1 MIQNCA
7 FARICLVVDLILK
20 YPVFLPNSCSR
31 GIPMLHLHVVN
42 IFFFQF
48 GNAGRA
54 NISEILLK
62 ESRVTT
68 LQKCCF
74 KQFSRVF
81 VVTFLVGV
89 YVRSNI
95 GVDRQLYQLLGVPNT
110 WRVQWDVQSKAG
122 RSHLVQ
128 SSYHTAGFREGNP
141 EKNEKIRLYQTF
153 HPQRF
158 PNTSQTIT
166 WITKQNADF
175 SPFLFSI

>member
-1 MIQNCA
+1 MIQNCS
-7 FARICLVVDLILK
+7 FARICLVDLILK

-48 GNAGRA
+48 RNVGRA

-62 ESRVTT
+62 KSRVTT

-74 KQFSRVF
+74 KQLSRLF
-81 VVTFLVGV
+81 VVTFLVGG
-89 YVRSNI
+89 YIRSNI
-95 GVDRQLYQLLGVPNT
+95 GVDRQLYQLLGAPNT
-110 WRVQWDVQSKAG
+110 WTVQWDVQSKAG
-122 RSHLVQ
+122 GSHQYNHLITLQ
-128 SSYHTAGFREGNP
+128 GSEREIQK
-141 EKNEKIRLYQTF
+141 EMKKIRLYQTL

-166 WITKQNADF
+166 
-175 SPFLFSI
+175 